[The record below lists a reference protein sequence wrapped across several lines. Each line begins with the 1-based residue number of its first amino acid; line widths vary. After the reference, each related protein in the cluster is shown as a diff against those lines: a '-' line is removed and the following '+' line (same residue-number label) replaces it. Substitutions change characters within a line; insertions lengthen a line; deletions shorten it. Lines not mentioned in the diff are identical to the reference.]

1 MKAKVNRDI
10 VSGATGYS
18 GFNTRDELGKSGIST
33 DIYFSTYQTNIDTET
48 KDIYNAILSKH
59 IGNASND
66 LSTTLWIRLDEVT
79 VDLNNTP
86 SEDSEVTDKRNAVA
100 KMARTPDSVETSGD
114 ADQIAATYG
123 IRNLKFEKHI
133 IVSNPAAYLYRYENG
148 MLEAVFYCM
157 YDNKINFSLFKRCL
171 NSLSAMFEENKVEY
185 IDRVFIPAICKNYQ
199 KLNDKDTVVFEGVA
213 AEVYGLF
220 VNMVNRSSRRLFSNS
235 YTYIGVPRR
244 IDIINIFKEKKEV
257 PQAPKAAPK
266 KKKLSVS
273 VNDSYK
279 KNYNKGNYSGKPSY
293 NKNNN
298 GYKKF
303 DNKKPYNRNQN
314 GSSGSYSSR
323 PGSGYRKPYNG
334 GTSNGN
340 SRYGT
345 NVSNG
350 NYSSKY
356 NK

>member
-1 MKAKVNRDI
+1 MKTVNRDI
-10 VSGATGYS
+10 IAGATGYT
-18 GFNTRDELGKSGIST
+18 GFNTREELGKSAIST
-33 DIYFSTYQTNIDTET
+33 DIYFSAYQTNIDTET

-59 IGNASND
+59 VGNASND
-66 LSTTLWIRLDEVT
+66 LPSTLWIRFDEVT
-79 VDLNNTP
+79 VDINNTP
-86 SEDSEVTDKRNAVA
+86 SEDDEVTAKRNEVA
-100 KMARTPDSVETSGD
+100 KMARISDSVETSGD

-133 IVSNPAAYLYRYENG
+133 IVSNPASYLYRYENG

-171 NSLSAMFEENKVEY
+171 NSLPAMFEENNVNY
-185 IDRVFIPAICKNYQ
+185 IERVFIPAICKNYQ
-199 KLNDKDTVVFEGVA
+199 KLNEKDTVVFEGVA

-220 VNMVNRSSRRLFSNS
+220 VNMANSNSKGLFSKS
-235 YTYIGVPRR
+235 YTYKDVPKR

-257 PQAPKAAPK
+257 PQAPKQAPK
-266 KKKLSVS
+266 KKKPSVS

-279 KNYNKGNYSGKPSY
+279 KNYNKGNYNGKPSY
-293 NKNNN
+293 NKNNG

-303 DNKKPYNRNQN
+303 DNKKPYNRNQSS
-314 GSSGSYSSR
+314 SSGSYSSR
-323 PGSGYRKPYNG
+323 SGSGYRKPYNG
-334 GTSNGN
+334 GSNGN

-345 NVSNG
+345 NSSNSSY
-350 NYSSKY
+350 NSKY